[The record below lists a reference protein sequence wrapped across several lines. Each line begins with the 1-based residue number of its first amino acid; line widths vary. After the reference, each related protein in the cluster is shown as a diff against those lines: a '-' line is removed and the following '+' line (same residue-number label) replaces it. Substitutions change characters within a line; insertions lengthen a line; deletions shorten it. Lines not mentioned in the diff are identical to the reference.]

1 MPKVML
7 LPVRGSAA
15 DAEVFATAFECGQLF
30 DAHFVGLHVRPDVQ
44 REIASFAA
52 SEGGM
57 MANIDTMLE
66 RMEGD
71 ADQRERDAA
80 LAWKQFLEQKGIAA
94 ANEPVENGMTGEWA
108 TEVGTQAD
116 WLAVHGRTVDLIVIG
131 RGDPE
136 WRPDLS
142 LMETALL
149 ETGKPVMIAPSGTP
163 SGSRPSMGGTI
174 AIAWKD
180 SKEAA
185 GAVHAA
191 LPFLRAAGQVIIVT
205 VTGEGDEDDHSAR
218 RLARMLRWHNRHVTI
233 QAVRTDGRDP
243 AQVLLDTVQRAGA
256 GLLVMGGYGHTRLRE
271 AVFGGLTRAVL
282 QAAPLPV
289 LMTH

>member
-1 MPKVML
+1 MPKVIL

-15 DAEVFATAFECGQLF
+15 DAEVFAAAVECGRMF
-30 DAHFVGLHVRPDVQ
+30 DAHLVGLHVRPDVN
-44 REIASFAA
+44 REIASLAA

-57 MANIDTMLE
+57 MANINTMLE
-66 RMEGD
+66 KMEGD

-80 LAWKQFLEQKGIAA
+80 LAWKTFLEQKGIVAA
-94 ANEPVENGMTGEWA
+94 HQPVEGGMTGEWA
-108 TEVGTQAD
+108 AEVGTEAD
-116 WLAVHGRTVDLIVIG
+116 WLAAYGRAVDLIVIG

-136 WRPDLS
+136 WRPDVS
-142 LMETALL
+142 LMETALM
-149 ETGKPVMIAPSGTP
+149 ETGKPVLIAALDTI

-180 SKEAA
+180 SREAG
-185 GAVHAA
+185 GAVRAA

-205 VTGEGDEDDHSAR
+205 VTQEGDEDDHSAG
-218 RLARMLRWHNRHVTI
+218 RLARMLRWHNRHVTL
-233 QAVRTDGRDP
+233 QAVKTDGRDP
-243 AQVLLDTVQRAGA
+243 AVVLLETVQRAGT